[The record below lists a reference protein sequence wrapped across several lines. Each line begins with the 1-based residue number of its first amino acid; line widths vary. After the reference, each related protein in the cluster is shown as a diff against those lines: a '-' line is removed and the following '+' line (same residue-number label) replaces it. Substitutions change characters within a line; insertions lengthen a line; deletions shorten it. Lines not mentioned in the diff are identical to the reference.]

1 MRMLSERMHP
11 EPPPNV
17 LIKKEVSLK
26 LRNQVR
32 HKMRGYLDH
41 EVNIC
46 YPVSVFCTNDEVES
60 ICYEYEFNKGI
71 GPYNHYS
78 FEYLDKLLMESKPV
92 DFLDLV
98 DITCNVLH
106 NSRNFKGEFGN
117 EFEED
122 LDEILR
128 RNHMGYRVGEGEL
141 IPITDPAMAEEVI
154 MPAFRIL
161 HRHGLDK
168 ARGELLAAFRHYGD
182 GDYPGAL
189 SSAYKALET
198 VIETCLNKKSV
209 DFDPR
214 EKTTAKID
222 RLVRS
227 GIVPNHLQDS
237 MNSLSKMLG
246 AVGNVRN
253 NMSGHGSA
261 TERTIPE
268 SLVQYQL
275 DMAASSILY
284 LVRSVFGD

>member
-1 MRMLSERMHP
+1 MTLLSERMDP

-17 LIKKEVSLK
+17 LIKKDVSDK

-32 HKMRGYLDH
+32 HIAKNHLDRIPEYGSCPNFVH
-41 EVNIC
+41 LIC
-46 YPVSVFCTNDEVES
+46 VG
-60 ICYEYEFNKGI
+60 YEFEKGW
-71 GPYNHYS
+71 GPRKSYPFSH
-78 FEYLDKLLMESKPV
+78 LDALLCNTKPM

-98 DITCNVLH
+98 DIMCQTLYKSPYFSQESWNAFGREVDHVL
-106 NSRNFKGEFGN
+106 RT
-117 EFEED
+117 
-122 LDEILR
+122 
-128 RNHMGYRVGEGEL
+128 NHMGYRVGEGEL
-141 IPITDPAMAEEVI
+141 IPITDPVMAEEAI
-154 MPAFRIL
+154 MPAFLIL

-246 AVGNVRN
+246 AVGNLRN

-261 TERTIPE
+261 TEKTIPE